1 MARRK
6 ISPSLFEDSSSLL
19 ELAAFKKKIKRLY
32 DEILERVYKAENP
45 GASPEEV
52 RAYVEENGLQFP
64 DEVEDTE
71 EQEDEIDNLMDM
83 LDDMVDTDIQEP
95 ASALSTEDKPK
106 EHRGDELSSKSHE
119 KGDKIE
125 TKDLKDKMGGLFSV
139 KTDERKRTSTK
150 APEIPTGPV
159 IKRDTSTAHK
169 TEFAPLVE
177 KFRDELRSLADRQR
191 AGVQQLRERL

>member
-1 MARRK
+1 MARKK
-6 ISPSLFEDSSSLL
+6 INPSLFEDSSSLL

-52 RAYVEENGLQFP
+52 QAYVEENGLQFP
-64 DEVEDTE
+64 DEVDTE

-83 LDDMVDTDIQEP
+83 LDDMVDTDVQEP
-95 ASALSTEDKPK
+95 VSALSTEDKPK
-106 EHRGDELSSKSHE
+106 EHKGDELSSKSHE
-119 KGDKIE
+119 KGDKVE

-191 AGVQQLRERL
+191 SGVQQLRDRL

>member
-1 MARRK
+1 MARKK
-6 ISPSLFEDSSSLL
+6 INPSLFEDSSSLL

-52 RAYVEENGLQFP
+52 QAYVEENGLQFP
-64 DEVEDTE
+64 DEVDTE

-83 LDDMVDTDIQEP
+83 LDDMVDTDVQEP

-106 EHRGDELSSKSHE
+106 EHKGAEPSSKSHE
-119 KGDKIE
+119 KGDKVE

-139 KTDERKRTSTK
+139 KKDERKRTSTK

-177 KFRDELRSLADRQR
+177 KFRDELRSLSDRQR
-191 AGVQQLRERL
+191 IGVKQLRDRL

>member
-1 MARRK
+1 MARKK
-6 ISPSLFEDSSSLL
+6 INPSLFEDSSSLL

-52 RAYVEENGLQFP
+52 QAYVEENGLQFP
-64 DEVEDTE
+64 DEVDTE

-83 LDDMVDTDIQEP
+83 LDDMVDTDVQEP
-95 ASALSTEDKPK
+95 VSALSTEDKPK

-119 KGDKIE
+119 KGDRVE

-191 AGVQQLRERL
+191 SGVQQLRDRL

>member
-1 MARRK
+1 MARKK
-6 ISPSLFEDSSSLL
+6 INPSLFEDSSSLL

-52 RAYVEENGLQFP
+52 QAYVEENGLQFP
-64 DEVEDTE
+64 DEVETE

-83 LDDMVDTDIQEP
+83 LDDMVDTDVQEP

-106 EHRGDELSSKSHE
+106 EHKGAEPSSKSHE
-119 KGDKIE
+119 KGDRVE

-150 APEIPTGPV
+150 ALEIPTGPV

-191 AGVQQLRERL
+191 SGVQQLRDRL